1 MASDEI
7 IQKESAAHLVSQLFL
22 ALWDVSCEAY
32 GNSAVWS
39 DYDERLLMSFWLR
52 RMLSW
57 KKGEEGGKWQGQQN
71 SAHLEDISATLRVL
85 DA

>member
-52 RMLSW
+52 RMLSR
-57 KKGEEGGKWQGQQN
+57 KKGEEGGKRQGQQN